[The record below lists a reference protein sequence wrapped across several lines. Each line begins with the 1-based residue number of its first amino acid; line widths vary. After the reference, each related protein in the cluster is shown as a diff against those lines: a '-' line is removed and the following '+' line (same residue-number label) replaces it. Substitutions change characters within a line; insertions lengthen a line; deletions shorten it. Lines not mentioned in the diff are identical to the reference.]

1 MRLVLK
7 SKQLDERE
15 VAGSALADQAHV
27 SPYPIQQTL
36 NNITINPIRMTNVNR
51 KHTKPKGLYTSSA
64 VKIDQMLQSDWYGF
78 MNSEQFGHAE
88 CIVLLKVDPSA
99 RIQEVKTREEYLE
112 LVDKYGINPLGGLWG
127 SKSLNFDAIA
137 KEFDGF
143 RITRKGL
150 YAVAG
155 LSDGWDV
162 EQTVWFNNKVL
173 TPIPVKPE
181 SEIKAQRGF
190 PEYVKEKYDYLA
202 LFDKG
207 YPDYEGK
214 NDD

>member
-7 SKQLDERE
+7 NKQLDERE

-27 SPYPIQQTL
+27 SSYPIQQTL
-36 NNITINPIRMTNVNR
+36 NNITIRPTRMLNVNR
-51 KHTKPKGLYTSSA
+51 NHSKPKGLYTSSA
-64 VKIDQMLQSDWYGF
+64 VKVGKMLQSDWYGF

-88 CIVLLKVDPSA
+88 SILLLKVDPSA
-99 RIQEVKTREEYLE
+99 RIQEVNSRDEYLE
-112 LVDKYGINPLGGLWG
+112 LVDKFGTNPLVGGLWG
-127 SKSLNFDAIA
+127 YKNLNFDAVA

-162 EQTVWFNNKVL
+162 EQTVWFNNAVL
-173 TPIPVKPE
+173 TPIPVKE
-181 SEIKAQRGF
+181 ETEIRAPKGS
-190 PEYVKEKYDYLA
+190 PEYTIEKYDYLA
-202 LFDKG
+202 LFDKS
-207 YPDYEGK
+207 YPDYEG
-214 NDD
+214 